1 MVLVFHFLC
10 SVLKFHKNLI
20 FKPRFICPASSTSLT
35 EVSKWPSSF
44 CKAIFPMVNDL
55 WVSNLR
61 KTDVP
66 YVSSWSLNDS

>member
-1 MVLVFHFLC
+1 
-10 SVLKFHKNLI
+10 
-20 FKPRFICPASSTSLT
+20 
-35 EVSKWPSSF
+35 
-44 CKAIFPMVNDL
+44 MVNDL